1 MRIAFHALLTFLA
14 LTLLTGCPVESGSD
28 ASPVAAPAPSG
39 EREEDGEEKKDGNN
53 AGEDGSSTITAMR
66 ARNSFRDTGRPMPA
80 SITEVDPVA
89 CGNSEAGGRSYRVEV
104 PSRIDGAAIV
114 FQVLEPANIDC
125 RNGSPLILQ
134 GHGFSGSR
142 ATEATGE
149 VGMLTEAGYT
159 VISIDQRGH
168 GESGGTV
175 RVMDPD
181 FEGEDLVQIVDWAEE
196 NLDYLAYRGND
207 LMLGGIGSSYGGGF
221 QYLLYHVDPD
231 GRMDAMVP
239 DITWHNLLY
248 SLNPGNVTKNYWL
261 LFLSG
266 AGDAGTELGMDPFV
280 RSTLVDGLL
289 QGRFPEAALDFFYYH
304 GSGYFMDNSRGVSVF
319 DSGNSQEY
327 LLDPLTGRVPVTSDG
342 RYIIKTPMADPYPVD
357 VLMFQS
363 TRDNLFPFNDAFD
376 NYRVYS
382 AAGGDVR
389 LLTHSSGHELFS
401 PNLGKVQ
408 ETLASQDFYSE
419 ALAEG
424 GIDALSNCGD
434 INKSD
439 ATLAWFDEKL
449 RGQGDADAVITT
461 GDQICYTLRPGDAV
475 SAPKVTVGGQAFPVT
490 NLLGEEGAVTALAGP
505 NPVPAMVDLGVL
517 EEDAVIAGIPTADLT
532 LSLGDDTLDSLC
544 LEEGVPLLN
553 LGSCDAIL
561 FAGIGVV
568 RASNPVPELIDE
580 QVFPLRGLGR
590 HEVDL
595 TGIAERLEAGDRL
608 VLMLYGQHP
617 TFVGAFSR
625 DLTSYLLQVSG
636 SVRLPLLTPD
646 GQKEL

>member
-1 MRIAFHALLTFLA
+1 M
-14 LTLLTGCPVESGSD
+14 
-28 ASPVAAPAPSG
+28 PVA
-39 EREEDGEEKKDGNN
+39 
-53 AGEDGSSTITAMR
+53 T
-66 ARNSFRDTGRPMPA
+66 
-80 SITEVDPVA
+80 TEVDPMA
-89 CGNSEAGGRSYRVEV
+89 CGNNEAGGRSYRVEV
-104 PSRIDGAAIV
+104 PSRVDGAAIV
-114 FQVLEPANIDC
+114 FQVLEPAQIDC

-142 ATEATGE
+142 TTEASGE

-181 FEGEDLVQIVDWAEE
+181 FEGEDLVQIVDWAEG

-207 LMLGGIGSSYGGGF
+207 LMLGGVGSSYGGGF

-231 GRMDAMVP
+231 ERMDAMVP

-248 SLNPGNVTKNYWL
+248 SLNPGDVTKNHWL
-261 LFLSG
+261 LFFSG
-266 AGDAGTELGMDPFV
+266 TGDTNTDFGMDPFI
-280 RSTLVDGLL
+280 RSSLVDGLL

-304 GSGYFMDNSRGVSVF
+304 GPGYFMDNSRGVSVF

-363 TRDNLFPFNDAFD
+363 TRDTLFPFNDAFD

-389 LLTHSSGHELFS
+389 LLTHSSGHELLS
-401 PNLGKVQ
+401 PNFGKVQ
-408 ETLASQDFYSE
+408 ETLASLDFYGG
-419 ALAEG
+419 ALADG
-424 GIDALSNCGD
+424 SIDSLSNCGS
-434 INKSD
+434 ISKPA

-449 RGQGDADAVITT
+449 RGQGKADDVITT

-475 SAPKVTVGGQAFPVT
+475 SAPRVTVGGQSFPVT
-490 NLLGEEGAVTALAGP
+490 GLSGDEGAVTALAGP
-505 NPVPAMVDLGVL
+505 NPLPTIVELVELP
-517 EEDAVIAGIPTADLT
+517 EDGVIAGIPTADLS
-532 LSLGDDTLDSLC
+532 LSLGDEALDSQC
-544 LEEGVPLLN
+544 MDEGTPLVH

-561 FAGIGVV
+561 FAGVGVI
-568 RASNPVPELIDE
+568 RAGNPVPELIDE

-595 TGIAERLEAGDRL
+595 TGIAERLETGDRL

-617 TFVGAFSR
+617 TFVGAHSR
-625 DLTSYLLQVSG
+625 DLTSYQLQVSG

-646 GQKEL
+646 GQKPL